1 VNSRLAALVA
11 VLTLLVGAVIA
22 DAQQSGNVPR
32 IGWLGF
38 PTREAARAYVQ
49 VFQQGLKDLGWVE
62 GRNIT
67 IEWRFADG
75 KPEHLPALMAELI
88 QLRVDM
94 IVVPSTP
101 PSLIAKQATTSI
113 PIVTVGGGDPVEL
126 GLAASLAR
134 PGGNVTGLTSTM
146 GPEIAGKQL
155 EVLKE
160 TVPKVS
166 RMAVLWNPATPG
178 NALALKEAEI
188 AARTLGVQLERVE
201 ARRLGD
207 LDGVFREMSKKH
219 AGSLLILGDV
229 LFTTHRARLADL
241 TVKNRLPALY
251 GDRQF
256 AEAGGLASYGVNILT
271 NFYRAATYVDKI
283 LKGAKPS
290 DLPVEQP
297 TKFSLV
303 INFKTAK
310 ALGLTVPSSLLL
322 RADHIIQ

>member
-1 VNSRLAALVA
+1 VNSRLAALVT

-166 RMAVLWNPATPG
+166 RMAILWNPATPG

-283 LKGAKPS
+283 LKGAKPG
-290 DLPVEQP
+290 DLPIERP
-297 TKFSLV
+297 TTFALV
-303 INFKTAK
+303 INLKTAK
-310 ALGLTVPSSLLL
+310 AFGLAIPQSLLL
-322 RADHIIQ
+322 RADEVIR

>member
-1 VNSRLAALVA
+1 MNSRLAALVT

-166 RMAVLWNPATPG
+166 RMAILWNPATPG

-283 LKGAKPS
+283 LKGAKPG
-290 DLPVEQP
+290 DLPIERP
-297 TKFSLV
+297 TTFALV
-303 INFKTAK
+303 INLKTAK
-310 ALGLTVPSSLLL
+310 AFGLAIPQSLLL
-322 RADHIIQ
+322 RADEVIR